1 MEFKATVAG
10 SVADLPCF
18 APSQAEMTPFTA
30 STAGLER
37 GNLGVGR
44 TASSGL
50 HAAGSRLSRGREG
63 RGARPMDWARP
74 RGLSKGELHLNPA
87 HGKLG
92 QRGASGG
99 GVGWDLPL
107 IWTGNLGLK

>member
-44 TASSGL
+44 TPAQ
-50 HAAGSRLSRGREG
+50 GSMPQG
-63 RGARPMDWARP
+63 RGSAEVERAEELGPWTGQGHGDSP
-74 RGLSKGELHLNPA
+74 RGNC
-87 HGKLG
+87 
-92 QRGASGG
+92 
-99 GVGWDLPL
+99 
-107 IWTGNLGLK
+107 T